1 MKHSRG
7 QRALGRL
14 LPTLVLIASAIFFAF
29 PLIAMARFAFQNL
42 QVIDLGWNNLFEKWS
57 FSSITASFSDDF
69 FAEALTLSLKLA
81 VGTALLTLGLLIPTA
96 VWVHLRL
103 PKARVFVEFL
113 TILPYVIPAIAL
125 VAGIVVV
132 KPHARWFLNS
142 DYSLIPFYVVL
153 ALPFTYRSID
163 TGLRAIDL
171 KVLVEA
177 SRSLG
182 STWIATLFRV
192 VIPNLRAAIISST
205 FLTVAVVL
213 GEYTIS
219 DVLLKRTFPSFM
231 AQYRQSDPRG
241 GYALAILA
249 LLGTTLLFVAIGVL
263 SKSRSTRSPQVSRSQ
278 EKEILVRPR
287 SALLVFEKLSA
298 QLSHLN
304 HSILRCNQASWLVCS
319 DHLVVAKLQ
328 PCESPLDLKFQI
340 SESSHLERALSLTL
354 LRIGEIWEWFSR
366 VTVSFPISQSH
377 KTSILVYEIEKLTRQ
392 SAMHGLAKCS
402 NSFN

>member
-1 MKHSRG
+1 
-7 QRALGRL
+7 
-14 LPTLVLIASAIFFAF
+14 
-29 PLIAMARFAFQNL
+29 
-42 QVIDLGWNNLFEKWS
+42 
-57 FSSITASFSDDF
+57 
-69 FAEALTLSLKLA
+69 
-81 VGTALLTLGLLIPTA
+81 
-96 VWVHLRL
+96 
-103 PKARVFVEFL
+103 
-113 TILPYVIPAIAL
+113 LPYVIPAIAL

-182 STWIATLFRV
+182 STWLATLFRV
-192 VIPNLRAAIISST
+192 IVPNLRSAIISST

-249 LLGTTLLFVAIGVL
+249 LIGTTFLFVAIGVL
-263 SKSRSTRSPQVSRSQ
+263 SRSRSTRVQKNSPQL
-278 EKEILVRPR
+278 KNEIL
-287 SALLVFEKLSA
+287 
-298 QLSHLN
+298 
-304 HSILRCNQASWLVCS
+304 
-319 DHLVVAKLQ
+319 
-328 PCESPLDLKFQI
+328 
-340 SESSHLERALSLTL
+340 T
-354 LRIGEIWEWFSR
+354 
-366 VTVSFPISQSH
+366 
-377 KTSILVYEIEKLTRQ
+377 
-392 SAMHGLAKCS
+392 
-402 NSFN
+402 

>member
-1 MKHSRG
+1 MEQLMRQSRS

-29 PLIAMARFAFQNL
+29 PLLAMARFAFQNL

-57 FSSITASFSDDF
+57 FSSVTASFSDDF

-81 VGTALLTLGLLIPTA
+81 VGTALFTLGLLVPTA

-182 STWIATLFRV
+182 STWLATLFRV
-192 VIPNLRAAIISST
+192 IVPNLRSAIISST

-249 LLGTTLLFVAIGVL
+249 LIGTTFLFVAIGVL
-263 SKSRSTRSPQVSRSQ
+263 SRSRSTRVQKNSPQL
-278 EKEILVRPR
+278 KNEIL
-287 SALLVFEKLSA
+287 
-298 QLSHLN
+298 
-304 HSILRCNQASWLVCS
+304 
-319 DHLVVAKLQ
+319 
-328 PCESPLDLKFQI
+328 
-340 SESSHLERALSLTL
+340 T
-354 LRIGEIWEWFSR
+354 
-366 VTVSFPISQSH
+366 
-377 KTSILVYEIEKLTRQ
+377 
-392 SAMHGLAKCS
+392 
-402 NSFN
+402 

>member
-1 MKHSRG
+1 MRDSRF

-29 PLIAMARFAFQNL
+29 PLLAMARFAFQNL
-42 QVIDLGWNNLFEKWS
+42 QVIDLGWNNLFDKWS
-57 FSSITASFSDDF
+57 FSSVTASFSDEF
-69 FAEALTLSLKLA
+69 FSEALTLSLKLA
-81 VGTALLTLGLLIPTA
+81 IGTALFTLGLLVPTA

-182 STWIATLFRV
+182 STWLATLFRV
-192 VIPNLRAAIISST
+192 IVPNLRSAIISST

-231 AQYRQSDPRG
+231 AQYRQIDPRG

-249 LLGTTLLFVAIGVL
+249 LIGTTFLFVAIGVL
-263 SKSRSTRSPQVSRSQ
+263 SRSRSTRVQKNSPQL
-278 EKEILVRPR
+278 KNEIL
-287 SALLVFEKLSA
+287 
-298 QLSHLN
+298 
-304 HSILRCNQASWLVCS
+304 
-319 DHLVVAKLQ
+319 
-328 PCESPLDLKFQI
+328 
-340 SESSHLERALSLTL
+340 T
-354 LRIGEIWEWFSR
+354 
-366 VTVSFPISQSH
+366 
-377 KTSILVYEIEKLTRQ
+377 
-392 SAMHGLAKCS
+392 
-402 NSFN
+402 

>member
-1 MKHSRG
+1 MKQSRS

-14 LPTLVLIASAIFFAF
+14 LPTLVLVASAIFFAF
-29 PLIAMARFAFQNL
+29 PLLAMARFAFQNL
-42 QVIDLGWNNLFEKWS
+42 QVIDLGWNNLFDKWS
-57 FSSITASFSDDF
+57 FSSVTASFSDDF

-81 VGTALLTLGLLIPTA
+81 VGTALFTLGLLVPTA

-263 SKSRSTRSPQVSRSQ
+263 SKSRSTRPQQVSRSQ
-278 EKEILVRPR
+278 ENEILV
-287 SALLVFEKLSA
+287 
-298 QLSHLN
+298 
-304 HSILRCNQASWLVCS
+304 
-319 DHLVVAKLQ
+319 
-328 PCESPLDLKFQI
+328 
-340 SESSHLERALSLTL
+340 
-354 LRIGEIWEWFSR
+354 
-366 VTVSFPISQSH
+366 
-377 KTSILVYEIEKLTRQ
+377 
-392 SAMHGLAKCS
+392 
-402 NSFN
+402 

>member
-1 MKHSRG
+1 MNNPRFR
-7 QRALGRL
+7 QLLGRSV
-14 LPTLVLIASAIFFAF
+14 PTLILLASGIFFTF

-42 QVIDLGWNNLFEKWS
+42 QVIDLGWNNLFDKWS
-57 FSSITASFSDDF
+57 FSSVTASFSDEF
-69 FAEALTLSLKLA
+69 FSEALTLSLKLA
-81 VGTALLTLGLLIPTA
+81 IGTALLTLGLLIPTA

-103 PKARVFVEFL
+103 PRARVFVEFL

-163 TGLRAIDL
+163 TGLRSIDL

-182 STWIATLFRV
+182 STWLATLFRV
-192 VIPNLRAAIISST
+192 IIPNLRAAIISST

-249 LLGTTLLFVAIGVL
+249 LIGTTFLFVAIGVL
-263 SKSRSTRSPQVSRSQ
+263 SRSRSTKLQSNSQ
-278 EKEILVRPR
+278 QLKNEIL
-287 SALLVFEKLSA
+287 
-298 QLSHLN
+298 
-304 HSILRCNQASWLVCS
+304 
-319 DHLVVAKLQ
+319 
-328 PCESPLDLKFQI
+328 
-340 SESSHLERALSLTL
+340 T
-354 LRIGEIWEWFSR
+354 
-366 VTVSFPISQSH
+366 
-377 KTSILVYEIEKLTRQ
+377 
-392 SAMHGLAKCS
+392 
-402 NSFN
+402 